1 MAWAAPSQTWLRLCG
16 GSKGSTR
23 KRTRLRNTTIK
34 QQKAAAAAA
43 AAQRRRQKFNADAS
57 HNILRPISL
66 LQVMNADNLPEMVQ
80 IAFAN
85 APVREGGPVNLAMR
99 VN

>member
-1 MAWAAPSQTWLRLCG
+1 MR
-16 GSKGSTR
+16 STR
-23 KRTRLRNTTIK
+23 SPVRLRNATIK

-43 AAQRRRQKFNADAS
+43 AAAAAQRRRRKFNANAS

-66 LQVMNADNLPEMVQ
+66 LQAMNTDDLPETVK
-80 IAFAN
+80 IAFGN
-85 APVREGGPVNLAMR
+85 APVREGGPVNSAMR